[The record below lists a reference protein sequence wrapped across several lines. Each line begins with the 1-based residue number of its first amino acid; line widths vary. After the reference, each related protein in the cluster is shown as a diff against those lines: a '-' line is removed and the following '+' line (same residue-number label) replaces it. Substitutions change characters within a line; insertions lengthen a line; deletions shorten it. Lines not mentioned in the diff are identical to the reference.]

1 MAQIK
6 SYTDILSDDTK
17 KEKDE
22 LKSYEKNPYG
32 DYKQSNEVTK
42 AYQNWQNTQK
52 NKPGEY
58 QSQYSGEISKLLD
71 EIVNGKGFSYD
82 FNADPIYQQ
91 YKDQYTA
98 LGNQAMMD
106 TTANAATLTGG
117 YGNSY
122 ATTAGS
128 QAYQGYLQQL
138 NNVVPELYQ
147 AALDKYNADR
157 ENTYNQ
163 FSALGAQ
170 EDRAYGQY
178 QDKYQ
183 NWQNDVSNAMSAYSL
198 LHDQDFAKYQQNMS
212 NWQNDRNYYAD
223 KYNNAVANDQWA
235 ANYNQTD
242 AENQRAADQW
252 AQEFAYQKE
261 RDAVS
266 DNQWAQEFA
275 LQKLA
280 ASRSGSSG
288 GRGSS
293 KDSEETEIK
302 EGQSSTG
309 SGANLSA
316 VAKVTNQL
324 KTNPQSGGGDY
335 QEYLADMVSK
345 GEISREEAQEILEQV
360 NLGKVKTPQKLYV
373 N

>member
-6 SYTDILSDDTK
+6 SYSDIMSDETK
-17 KEKDE
+17 KAQDK
-22 LKSYEKNPYG
+22 LNNYETNPYG
-32 DYKQSNEVTK
+32 DYTQSQQVTD
-42 AYQNWQNTQK
+42 AYNNWQNMQN

-98 LGNQAMMD
+98 LGKQAMMD

-138 NNVVPELYQ
+138 NNVVPELYKT
-147 AALDKYNADR
+147 ALEKYNADR

-183 NWQNDVSNAMSAYSL
+183 NWQNDTANAMSAYSM
-198 LHDQDFAKYQQNMS
+198 LHDQDFAKYQQNVS
-212 NWQNDRNYYAD
+212 NWQNDREHYTD
-223 KYNNAVANDQWA
+223 MYNNSLSSDQWA
-235 ANYNQTD
+235 ATYNQTD
-242 AENQRAADQW
+242 AENERAYQEWLAEQEYQKQRDAIADEQW
-252 AQEFAYQKE
+252 AKQ
-261 RDAVS
+261 
-266 DNQWAQEFA
+266 FA
-275 LQKLA
+275 LSQAQA
-280 ASRSGSSG
+280 A
-288 GRGSS
+288 
-293 KDSEETEIK
+293 
-302 EGQSSTG
+302 STG
-309 SGANLSA
+309 SG
-316 VAKVTNQL
+316 
-324 KTNPQSGGGDY
+324 SGGRSSRSSSGNSSKSSGRNSGKSGTDMNEMFKSAY
-335 QEYLADMVSK
+335 KLIHAGENAYSGMLASNVNK
-345 GEISREEAQEILEQV
+345 GVITREEAEKIIRQIKAGYTSYQ
-360 NLGKVKTPQKLYV
+360 G
-373 N
+373 